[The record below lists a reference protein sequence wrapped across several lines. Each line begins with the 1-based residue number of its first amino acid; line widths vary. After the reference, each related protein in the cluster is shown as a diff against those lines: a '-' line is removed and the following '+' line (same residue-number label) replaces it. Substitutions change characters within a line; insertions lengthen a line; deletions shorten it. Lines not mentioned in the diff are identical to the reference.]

1 MKSLDRSASKN
12 QGTSQM
18 GKKRDYG
25 LILSL
30 GIIIAAGS
38 YWFVKEL
45 PNTGMEHYLDL
56 LGDKLVALVPNQSEK
71 EKLSSKYNELKE
83 LVKDKEV
90 RPEDVEKMAA
100 AIINFSNAQDTLSLS
115 EAESLLELIPVR
127 ADSVMENFKVIAK
140 LKPLPEKWK
149 ELHAQLGAIN
159 ELDKKLEEMPV
170 ISGTPPSKNYRVD
183 SNLNII
189 IDSSERQKLQNDT
202 FIRKLEKEK
211 RLIWVQDM
219 IANLK
224 KDLKKLEDELAE
236 QKQEYNQNIQN
247 IEQMKLQML
256 AEPFIDKSIM
266 LLDSLEIVNSID
278 WDSLQKQVVKELEK
292 EYRKIEKAESPAAS
306 VK

>member
-1 MKSLDRSASKN
+1 
-12 QGTSQM
+12 M

-56 LGDKLVALVPNQSEK
+56 LGNKLVALVPKQSEK
-71 EKLSSKYNELKE
+71 DQLSSKYNELKQ
-83 LVKDKEV
+83 LVKEKEV

-100 AIINFSNAQDTLSLS
+100 VIINLSNAQDTISLS
-115 EAESLLELIPVR
+115 EAESLLQLASAGTDSLPKEYEVR
-127 ADSVMENFKVIAK
+127 VE
-140 LKPLPEKWK
+140 LKPLQEKWQ

-170 ISGTPPSKNYRVD
+170 ISGEVPSKKYRVD

-211 RLIWVQDM
+211 RLVWMHDM
-219 IANLK
+219 VANLK
-224 KDLKKLEDELAE
+224 KDLQKLEGELAGQ
-236 QKQEYNQNIQN
+236 QKEHHQN

-256 AEPFIDKSIM
+256 AQPFIDRSIM
-266 LLDSLEIVNSID
+266 LLDSLEIVNRID
-278 WDSLQKQVVKELEK
+278 WDSLQKQVVKEIEEEYKKSEK
-292 EYRKIEKAESPAAS
+292 IESPAAS
-306 VK
+306 VQ

>member
-1 MKSLDRSASKN
+1 
-12 QGTSQM
+12 M

-45 PNTGMEHYLDL
+45 PTTGMEHYLDL
-56 LGDKLVALVPNQSEK
+56 LGNKLVALVPKQSEK
-71 EKLSSKYNELKE
+71 ETLSSKYNELKA
-83 LVKDKEV
+83 LVKEKEV

-100 AIINFSNAQDTLSLS
+100 VIINLSNAQDTLSLS
-115 EAESLLELIPVR
+115 EAESLIKLATVR
-127 ADSVMENFKVIAK
+127 GDSVMGKYEVRAEV
-140 LKPLPEKWK
+140 KPMPEKWQ

-170 ISGTPPSKNYRVD
+170 ISGEPPSKKYRVD

-211 RLIWVQDM
+211 RLVWVQDM

-224 KDLKKLEDELAE
+224 KDLKKLEGEIAE
-236 QKQEYNQNIQN
+236 QKLEYNQN

-266 LLDSLEIVNSID
+266 LLDSLDIVNSID
-278 WDSLQKQVVKELEK
+278 WDSLQKQVTKEIEK
-292 EYRKIEKAESPAAS
+292 EYKKIEMTESPAAS